1 MSKFLS
7 LSTQQW
13 LKGLLIAVAVVV
25 FKALA
30 DMLQGENVVDL
41 VGISKVGIQAALAY
55 ILASLTQNS
64 KNQLLTTEEGK
75 VLGIF
80 QR

>member
-7 LSTQQW
+7 LSMQQW
-13 LKGLLIAVAVVV
+13 LKGLLIAVGVVV
-25 FKALA
+25 IKTLI
-30 DMLQGENVVDL
+30 DMFQGENVIDL
-41 VGISKVGIQAALAY
+41 IGIGKVGIQAALAY

-64 KNQLLTTEEGK
+64 KGQLLTTEDGK
-75 VLGIF
+75 VLGII